1 MHVFSYVEKKNFVR
15 KTQSAFF
22 VWEIDFTLH
31 MICDNNVLDTHIIE
45 Q

>member
-15 KTQSAFF
+15 KTQSAFLYGKS
-22 VWEIDFTLH
+22 ILPLH